1 MTRYAEESRQPRAGA
16 DEQTLREVTAAAAAI
31 FTEAPRRAAAMT
43 YLKQRGVDGSNLAP
57 EWVIGYAP
65 PGWTRLY
72 DLLGGRFGDRAL
84 VDAGVA
90 QPCSRG
96 TLIDTFRERVMF
108 GIRDIDGTI
117 AGFIGRDLSG
127 HPNAPKYFNT
137 HRHAAFDK
145 SKLLFGLREGLATS
159 RTRQPVVVEGPLD
172 VLAIAA
178 REVSTGST
186 DLLPVAPSGT
196 AFTADQAKRLTE
208 LRGDSRVVVA
218 MDGDF
223 AGREAALAAGEQL
236 RHAGADVRV
245 AALPNGTDPADYLRH
260 SDANLELF
268 KSDHGLPLIT
278 LHVERAVAAQGD
290 AMQWPEGR
298 LRALRSIASYLSTY
312 PPEFAGRQVG
322 WLAETLNVLASTVTD
337 ELAEAIALRTVRQTH
352 RIHEINI

>member
-1 MTRYAEESRQPRAGA
+1 
-16 DEQTLREVTAAAAAI
+16 
-31 FTEAPRRAAAMT
+31 
-43 YLKQRGVDGSNLAP
+43 
-57 EWVIGYAP
+57 VIGYAP

-72 DLLGGRFGDRAL
+72 DLLGGRFGDQAL

-90 QPCSRG
+90 RPCSRG

-127 HPNAPKYFNT
+127 HPNAPKYLNT

-145 SKLLFGLREGLATS
+145 SKLLFGLHEGLASS
-159 RTRQPVVVEGPLD
+159 RTRQLVVVEGPLD
-172 VLAIAA
+172 VLAITA
-178 REVSTGST
+178 RELSNGST

-196 AFTADQAKRLTE
+196 AFTADQAKRLAE
-208 LRGDSRVVVA
+208 LQGDSRVVVA

-245 AALPNGTDPADYLRH
+245 AVLPNGTDPADYLQR
-260 SDANLELF
+260 SDAGLEVF

-278 LHVERAVAAQGD
+278 LHVERSIAAQGD
-290 AMQWPEGR
+290 AMEWPEGR
-298 LRALRSIASYLSTY
+298 LRALRSVTSYLSSY
-312 PPEFAGRQVG
+312 APEFAGRQIG
-322 WLAETLNVLASTVTD
+322 WLAETLGLQASTVTC
-337 ELAEAIALRTVRQTH
+337 ELTEAFALRGHQHGR
-352 RIHEINI
+352 RGSEINL